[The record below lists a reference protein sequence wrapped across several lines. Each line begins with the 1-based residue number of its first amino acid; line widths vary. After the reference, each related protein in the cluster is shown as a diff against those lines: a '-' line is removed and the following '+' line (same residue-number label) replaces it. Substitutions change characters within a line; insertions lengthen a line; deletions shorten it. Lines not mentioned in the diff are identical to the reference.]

1 MNRRVFLQ
9 WAGLGL
15 AAGLG
20 LTGNAY
26 AKTTSAVPITD
37 TLITEQDV
45 LQAQDSWAKGIVEIG
60 KVYQDGGDYKATASK
75 MIDQLY
81 GYGEGKV
88 LFKPTKAAVEQF
100 RGTKAE
106 ALSYFVGGD
115 IPEDH
120 GFAIQPWSKVR
131 FVNEGIDIDRDSAEA
146 MGNYYFTDAKTGN
159 EVKVEYTFIYR
170 RAKDGHLVIDLHHS
184 SLPYVPPVH

>member
-15 AAGLG
+15 AAGLM
-20 LTGNAY
+20 GNAY
-26 AKTTSAVPITD
+26 AKTAPSVPMTD
-37 TLITEQDV
+37 VPITEQDV
-45 LQAQDSWAKGIVEIG
+45 LQAQDEWAKGIVHIG
-60 KVYQDGGDYKATASK
+60 KVYQDGGDYKAAASK

-88 LFKPTKAAVEQF
+88 LFKPTKAAADQF

-115 IPEDH
+115 LPEDH

-131 FVNEGIDIDRDSAEA
+131 FVNEGIDIDKDSAEA

-159 EVKVEYTFIYR
+159 EVKVEFTFIYR

-184 SLPYVPPVH
+184 SLPYVPAAH